1 MIQSSAASTISA
13 PVSAR
18 DRLLAAAKLV
28 FARDGLQGATTRA
41 IAQEAGVNE
50 VTLFRLFQSKER
62 LIGEV
67 MESIV
72 MQKQAAEPV
81 SDQKKWAGNL
91 KSNLRRYAETLYA
104 VMERDEPLIRT
115 MLGEARRYPDH
126 AKKII
131 LDAVKPERER
141 FIANLEAA
149 RKAGQVRKGVN
160 LPVAADAFTGMLLAG
175 MLRHTAGC
183 IEGYSA
189 QEFVATCVDLFAAGL
204 ASPTL

>member
-1 MIQSSAASTISA
+1 M
-13 PVSAR
+13 SAR
-18 DRLLAAAKLV
+18 ERLLAAAKLV

-50 VTLFRLFQSKER
+50 VTLFRLFQNKDR

-72 MQKQAAEPV
+72 MQKQLAEPV
-81 SDQKKWAGNL
+81 GAQKEWSGTL
-91 KSNLRRYAETLYA
+91 KQNLRRYAETLYS

-149 RKAGQVRKGVN
+149 RKAGQVRKGVH
-160 LPVAADAFTGMLLAG
+160 LSVAADAFTGTLLAG
-175 MLRHTAGC
+175 MLRHTAEC
-183 IEGYSA
+183 IEGYSPE
-189 QEFVATCVDLFAAGL
+189 EFVTTCADIFAAGL
-204 ASPTL
+204 AVPTA